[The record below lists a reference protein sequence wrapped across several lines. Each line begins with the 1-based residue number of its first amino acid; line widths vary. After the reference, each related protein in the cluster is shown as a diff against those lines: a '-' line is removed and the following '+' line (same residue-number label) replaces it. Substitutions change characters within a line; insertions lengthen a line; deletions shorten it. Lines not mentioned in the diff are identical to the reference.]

1 MKNLKSTSLFKTNNI
16 KDAIT
21 LLNKIKTKIVLIVNS
36 KFQLLGTV
44 NDGDIRRV
52 LALGKSMNVKLSKV
66 MNDNPVIVKEGT
78 KLSKINY
85 LMKTNSIM
93 QIPELNKNNKVI
105 KLHFWNQPEI
115 ERKKNIFFI
124 LAGGFGKRL
133 RPLTK
138 NTPKPMLK
146 ISNKP
151 ILEHIILN
159 AINYGFINFQ
169 ISLFFKKDKIIKYF
183 DKKKY
188 LKNMIKYLIEKKPLG
203 TAGSLKLIKSK
214 TNEPIV
220 VVNGDVIS
228 SVNFTDL
235 IKFHNDNKAS
245 ATMVVKQI
253 KKTNPYGV
261 IETNGILINN
271 ILEKPINEI
280 NINAGIYVLSPRIL
294 KHLPNT
300 KIDMT
305 EFFLKLKKLKKKI
318 IIYPVYENWID
329 IGIKKDF
336 NKAKKKRI

>member
-1 MKNLKSTSLFKTNNI
+1 
-16 KDAIT
+16 
-21 LLNKIKTKIVLIVNS
+21 
-36 KFQLLGTV
+36 
-44 NDGDIRRV
+44 
-52 LALGKSMNVKLSKV
+52 
-66 MNDNPVIVKEGT
+66 
-78 KLSKINY
+78 
-85 LMKTNSIM
+85 
-93 QIPELNKNNKVI
+93 
-105 KLHFWNQPEI
+105 
-115 ERKKNIFFI
+115 
-124 LAGGFGKRL
+124 
-133 RPLTK
+133 
-138 NTPKPMLK
+138 MLK

-188 LKNMIKYLIEKKPLG
+188 LTNMIKYLIEKKPLG

-235 IKFHNDNKAS
+235 IKFHNDTKAS

-280 NINAGIYVLSPRIL
+280 NINA
-294 KHLPNT
+294 
-300 KIDMT
+300 
-305 EFFLKLKKLKKKI
+305 
-318 IIYPVYENWID
+318 
-329 IGIKKDF
+329 
-336 NKAKKKRI
+336 